1 MILTVT
7 ANAAIDKRYVVN
19 GLQID
24 AVNRC
29 AECTYS
35 AGGKGLN
42 ISRVAAIAGE
52 PVTATGFLGGFA
64 GRYIEKKIREEGVI
78 SDFVWCEGESRSCI
92 NIWDTVN
99 HQQTEVLEP
108 GFTIDQKDMDALVAK
123 FDELVQT
130 ADVAAVSGSMP
141 AGGTPELYK
150 RIVACGEKRG
160 KKVILDTSG
169 KNLEEGIHFHPYM
182 IKPNMDE
189 IQALTGRTFM
199 QKSDLLE
206 AVGDLHR
213 MGIPT
218 VVISMGGDG
227 SLMSCEKGV
236 YEAHV
241 PRIEAV
247 NTVGCGDSMIGG
259 FAIGISRG
267 LEIDECLRLASAV
280 SAAAAMTEGTAFF
293 RMEDMKALYEKIELV
308 KIR

>member
-19 GLQID
+19 GLQVGE
-24 AVNRC
+24 VNRC

-52 PVTATGFLGGFA
+52 AVTATGFLGGFA
-64 GRYIEKKIREEGVI
+64 GKYIEQRIQEEGVK
-78 SDFVWCEGESRSCI
+78 SDFVWCDGESRSCV
-92 NIWDTVN
+92 NIWDAKN
-99 HQQTEVLEP
+99 KQQTEVLEP
-108 GFTIDQKDMDALVAK
+108 GFTITDADMDALVEK
-123 FDELVQT
+123 FSVLVKE

-141 AGGTPELYK
+141 AGGKPELY
-150 RIVACGEKRG
+150 RRLVERGSALG

-169 KNLEEGIHFHPYM
+169 KNLEEGVHYHPYL

-199 QKSDLLE
+199 QKADLLD
-206 AVGDLHR
+206 ALGDLHK

-236 YEAHV
+236 FEARV
-241 PRIEAV
+241 PKVQAV

-267 LEIDECLRLASAV
+267 LEIDECLRLASAI
-280 SAAAAMTEGTAFF
+280 SAAAALTEGTAEYHP
-293 RMEDMKALYEKIELV
+293 EDMQEIFKKVEIIK
-308 KIR
+308 R